1 MSKRTITVQLTEA
14 ELGEIGI
21 ALLVMMYSETTVPE
35 VRQNIEK
42 LMNKL
47 GNIAIEDM
55 RKKYGLNKED

>member
-1 MSKRTITVQLTEA
+1 MSRRVVTVQLTEA

-55 RKKYGLNKED
+55 RKKYNIK